1 MYIKRYSSAKFNAL
15 TMPVGALALLLVAS
29 PSIVA
34 AAPSMPGLP
43 VLFWVVLVASGL
55 LAVSMAY
62 IAWNKG
68 IQKLG
73 ATRTAVYTNLV
84 PVLASIIAYLF
95 LGEQLG
101 WQFWVGMALVLA
113 GVSLTRF
120 GGRLGR

>member
-1 MYIKRYSSAKFNAL
+1 
-15 TMPVGALALLLVAS
+15 MPVPAL
-29 PSIVA
+29 
-34 AAPSMPGLP
+34 
-43 VLFWVVLVASGL
+43 LVASGL